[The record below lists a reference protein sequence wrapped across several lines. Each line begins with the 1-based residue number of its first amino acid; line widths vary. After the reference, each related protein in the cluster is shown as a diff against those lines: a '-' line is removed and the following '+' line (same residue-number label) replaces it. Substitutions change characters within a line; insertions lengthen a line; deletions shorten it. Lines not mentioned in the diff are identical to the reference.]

1 VLVDRFLEDAV
12 EVDVDAIRDATGD
25 VVIGAVMEHVEEAGV
40 HSGDSACVIPPP
52 TLSAAVVAQ
61 IEGHTRAIADALGVC
76 GLLNVQYAVQ
86 RDRSGGEPAGDKVY
100 VIEANP
106 RASRTVPFV
115 AKATGV
121 PLAKVAARVM
131 VGATLADLRA
141 EGVLRPPARG
151 GYVSVKEAVLPFNR
165 FPDVDTLLGPEMRAT
180 GEVMGIDATFG
191 LAFAKSQNAVGDR
204 LPERGMVFLSLAD
217 RDKPGGLTAARRF
230 VDLGFSLAA
239 TDGTARYLQE
249 NGVPVAEVVDKVG
262 EPSYGNGHGRSAVDL
277 ISNGEIDL
285 VVNTPR
291 GRGPRADGA
300 YIRLAANVQGV
311 PCLTTAAAALAA
323 AGGIADWA
331 RHGLSVRSLQEFHEE
346 GQQRLDL

>member
-1 VLVDRFLEDAV
+1 
-12 EVDVDAIRDATGD
+12 
-25 VVIGAVMEHVEEAGV
+25 MEHVEEAGV

-52 TLSAAVVAQ
+52 TLSAATVAT
-61 IEGHTRAIADALGVC
+61 IEGHTRAIADALGVR

-86 RDRSGGEPAGDKVY
+86 RENVF

-131 VGATLADLRA
+131 VGATLAELRA
-141 EGVLRPPARG
+141 EGVLKPPAPG
-151 GYVSVKEAVLPFNR
+151 AHVSVKEAVLPFNR
-165 FPDVDTLLGPEMRAT
+165 FPDVDTLLGPEMRST

-191 LAFAKSQNAVGDR
+191 LAFAKSQSAAGDR
-204 LPERGMVFLSLAD
+204 LPDHGTVFLSLAD
-217 RDKPGGLTAARRF
+217 RDKGGGLVAARRF
-230 VDLGFSLAA
+230 VDLGFALAA
-239 TDGTARYLQE
+239 TEGTARYLRD

-262 EPSYGNGHGRSAVDL
+262 VPSQGHRRTAVDL
-277 ISNGEIDL
+277 IANGEIDL

-291 GRGPRADGA
+291 GRGPRADGS
-300 YIRLAANVQGV
+300 YIRLAASVHGI

-331 RHGLSVRSLQEFHEE
+331 RHGLSVRSLQEYHEE
-346 GQQRLDL
+346 GQQRLQL